1 MKTVFLF
8 SGQGSQYPGMGAE
21 LAEKSSQGRLILECG
36 SDIMGFDLAKKL
48 AESTPEELA
57 QTRLSQPAIFTTSM
71 LALAAAREN
80 GIENAAVAG
89 HSLGEY
95 AAMYAS
101 GMLGMEDAF
110 KAIKLRSEAM
120 AKAAEAT
127 GGCSRT
133 LQSQSQEC
141 GTDAAQPS
149 FGGAMA
155 AIIGS
160 DNDTIAKVCE
170 EVSGFCAPANYNSPQ
185 QTVIAGEASAIDEA
199 IAKFA
204 DMGKRAV
211 KLAVSAAFHTKLMNS
226 AAEEFKAAIQG
237 FNFSQPNCD
246 FYSNLYGKKL
256 EDFSDMPGYLAAH
269 ICSPVR
275 FTDELEAMNSAG
287 IEAYVELGPGKVLT
301 GLVKK
306 TFRGANAM
314 HVENAETLEKAIAAL
329 KG

>member
-1 MKTVFLF
+1 MKIVFLF

-21 LAEKSSQGRLILECG
+21 LAEKSSAAKQILECG
-36 SDIMGFDLAKKL
+36 SDIMGFDLIKKL
-48 AESTPEELA
+48 TESTPEELA

-71 LALAAAREN
+71 LALAVAREN
-80 GIENAAVAG
+80 GIENVAVAG

-110 KAIKLRSEAM
+110 KAIKLRSAAM
-120 AKAAEAT
+120 AEAAEAT
-127 GGCSRT
+127 
-133 LQSQSQEC
+133 
-141 GTDAAQPS
+141 
-149 FGGAMA
+149 GGAMA

-160 DNDTIAKVCE
+160 DNESIEKVCS
-170 EVSGFCAPANYNSPQ
+170 EVGGFCAPANYNSPQ
-185 QTVIAGEASAIDEA
+185 QTVIAGEAAAVDEA
-199 IAKFA
+199 IAKFGE
-204 DMGKRAV
+204 MGKRAV
-211 KLAVSAAFHTKLMNS
+211 KLAVSAAFHTKLMAG
-226 AAEEFKAAIQG
+226 AAEKFKGEIAAFPFKA
-237 FNFSQPNCD
+237 PTCD

-256 EDFSDMPGYLAAH
+256 DDFSDMPSYLASH

-275 FTDELEAMNSAG
+275 FVEEMAAMNAAG

-306 TFRGANAM
+306 TDRSANAM
-314 HVENAETLEKAIAAL
+314 HIENAETLEKALAAL